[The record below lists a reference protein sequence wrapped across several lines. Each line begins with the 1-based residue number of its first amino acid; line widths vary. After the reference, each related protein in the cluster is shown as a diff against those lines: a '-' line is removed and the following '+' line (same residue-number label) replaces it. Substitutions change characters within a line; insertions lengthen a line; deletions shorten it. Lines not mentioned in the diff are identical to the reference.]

1 MPPRTGMSC
10 RKMQVTLSTRQHIR
24 VNLGVRLPVN
34 ERAGRSTEVLG
45 YFMWEWF
52 NGGLT
57 TGW

>member
-1 MPPRTGMSC
+1 MSC